1 MNLKFSQFYVKFR
14 ASAWFL
20 AFLVATCIS
29 WLALHWTFGLD
40 KDLGGLNI
48 FLSFEASISLAF
60 FAMVS
65 EFQYREQ
72 KLQTDTIQQILSQ
85 LQANDTKL
93 LEVVEDIHEE
103 VEGAG
108 DGH

>member
-1 MNLKFSQFYVKFR
+1 MNLSFSQFYVKFR

-20 AFLVATCIS
+20 AFLVGTCVS
-29 WLALHWTFGLD
+29 WLGAHWLFGMD
-40 KDLGGLNI
+40 RDLGGLNI

-72 KLQTDTIQQILSQ
+72 KTQSETMQSILTQ
-85 LQANDTKL
+85 LQANDSKL
-93 LEVVEDIHEE
+93 MEVVEDIHEE
-103 VEGAG
+103 VEGK
-108 DGH
+108 

>member
-20 AFLVATCIS
+20 AFLVGTCIG
-29 WLALHWTFGLD
+29 WLALHWLFHMD

-65 EFQYREQ
+65 EFQYHEQ
-72 KLQTDTIQQILSQ
+72 KKQSDAIQQILNQ
-85 LQANDTKL
+85 M
-93 LEVVEDIHEE
+93 VVKVDDISEDVDEIKED
-103 VEGAG
+103 VEKA
-108 DGH
+108 

>member
-1 MNLKFSQFYVKFR
+1 MNLSFSQFYVKFR

-20 AFLVATCIS
+20 AILVSTCVL
-29 WLALHWTFGLD
+29 WLTLHFMYGFD

-72 KLQTDTIQQILSQ
+72 QAQTEALKAILERME
-85 LQANDTKL
+85 ANDTKL

-103 VEGAG
+103 VDKDE
-108 DGH
+108 H